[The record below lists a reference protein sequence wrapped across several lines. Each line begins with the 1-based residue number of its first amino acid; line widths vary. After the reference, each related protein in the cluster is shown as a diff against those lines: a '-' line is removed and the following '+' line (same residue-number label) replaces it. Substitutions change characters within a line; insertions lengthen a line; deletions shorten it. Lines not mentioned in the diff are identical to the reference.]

1 MADNGNRKLE
11 DFLIDGLRGVELS
24 EIARRRGV
32 SRQAIYQLLHK
43 RLKKR
48 FAEQYQ
54 QLKEKYQI
62 EKNLPLWVLR
72 VEHTMFTET
81 GDRRVR
87 SKRGVPERNYSRRT
101 ISESG
106 RRTTDAEGQLQ
117 DPSEA
122 TI

>member
-11 DFLIDGLRGVELS
+11 DFLIDGLKGVELS

-87 SKRGVPERNYSRRT
+87 SKTRCS
-101 ISESG
+101 
-106 RRTTDAEGQLQ
+106 
-117 DPSEA
+117 
-122 TI
+122 